1 MSDTIFVLN
10 GPNLNLLGQR
20 RPEVYG
26 YTTLHDIERMVRER
40 AAAHGFDVEFM
51 QSNHEGVLV
60 DEIQRA
66 RTRGAAII
74 INPAAYTHTSV
85 ALHDALEA
93 AELPVVE
100 VHLSNVHRREE
111 FRHRSF
117 VSPQATAVIAGAGA
131 YGSFGLVPVCYS
143 PNTAEAPGP
152 SRERVGA
159 SAVFE
164 SEGRSA
170 ASLLGVVKSP
180 RPGGYCLRQD
190 PVETAAVLLP
200 PSARACLRVLA
211 VMA

>member
-1 MSDTIFVLN
+1 MAPVFYTASFS
-10 GPNLNLLGQR
+10 GQFALAR
-20 RPEVYG
+20 A
-26 YTTLHDIERMVRER
+26 ER
-40 AAAHGFDVEFM
+40 ALAVPHWFYVRYAAHGFDVELM

-111 FRHRSF
+111 FRHHSF

-131 YGSFGLVPVCYS
+131 YGY
-143 PNTAEAPGP
+143 
-152 SRERVGA
+152 
-159 SAVFE
+159 
-164 SEGRSA
+164 
-170 ASLLGVVKSP
+170 
-180 RPGGYCLRQD
+180 
-190 PVETAAVLLP
+190 
-200 PSARACLRVLA
+200 
-211 VMA
+211 VMAVDFLAQHLSD

>member
-1 MSDTIFVLN
+1 MGVWAVARFTVLGARRPPYAGMRIRHAPALSPPPHHFLGSSRRLALSGRSLCHTGFMSDTIFVLN

-40 AAAHGFDVEFM
+40 AADHGFDVEFM
-51 QSNHEGVLV
+51 QSNHEGALV

-111 FRHRSF
+111 FRHHSF

-131 YGSFGLVPVCYS
+131 YGY
-143 PNTAEAPGP
+143 
-152 SRERVGA
+152 
-159 SAVFE
+159 
-164 SEGRSA
+164 
-170 ASLLGVVKSP
+170 
-180 RPGGYCLRQD
+180 
-190 PVETAAVLLP
+190 
-200 PSARACLRVLA
+200 
-211 VMA
+211 VMAVDFLAQHLAE

>member
-1 MSDTIFVLN
+1 MGMWAVARFTVLGSLAHHFLGSSRRLALSGRQLCHTGFMSDTIFVLN

-40 AAAHGFDVEFM
+40 AADHGFDVEFM
-51 QSNHEGVLV
+51 QSNHEGALV

-100 VHLSNVHRREE
+100 VHLSNVHRREQ
-111 FRHRSF
+111 FRHHSF

-131 YGSFGLVPVCYS
+131 YGY
-143 PNTAEAPGP
+143 
-152 SRERVGA
+152 
-159 SAVFE
+159 
-164 SEGRSA
+164 
-170 ASLLGVVKSP
+170 
-180 RPGGYCLRQD
+180 
-190 PVETAAVLLP
+190 
-200 PSARACLRVLA
+200 
-211 VMA
+211 VMAVDFLAQHLAE